1 MFFILLK
8 LFLTIIFYQIHI
20 NFQGREINVG
30 EEGLTES
37 SENPKKTVRVPKI
50 RNFIR
55 SFKEEHLWIPGD
67 KSMLSSEIGSFR

>member
-37 SENPKKTVRVPKI
+37 SENPKKR
-50 RNFIR
+50 
-55 SFKEEHLWIPGD
+55 
-67 KSMLSSEIGSFR
+67 